1 MSFAAPLFLLALL
14 IVPAVAVLY
23 VLGHRRRRRAAEA
36 FVRPHMR
43 ASVVRWAPG
52 WRRHLPIAL
61 FIAAS
66 AVLIVA
72 VARPQATVAVPVER
86 ANVLLVTDESSSMQA
101 TDVSPTRLEAA
112 KSAAE
117 RFLDDV
123 PGRVNVGA
131 IGFSTYSRLLAA
143 PTRERKVVREALE
156 TLRARGSTATGDALD
171 LAITTLRRAP
181 RPGER
186 RPPAA
191 IVLLSDGRPTRG
203 RDVAGVAARAKRLKI
218 PIFTVSLGTSQ
229 GTVRLRGRIVHV
241 PPDDAGLARIARVS
255 GGQAFSAGDAGELRR
270 VYDGLASRVSTRD
283 TEREMVY
290 LVALALL
297 IVLAGA
303 TTSMRWFH
311 ARPEPARVRRR
322 ADGGGEDRGHDEA
335 AVGTRLEQQL
345 AAVGVDDRP
354 CDGQAEP
361 GAAAVGV
368 ASQAIERG
376 GQAPQLLTE
385 IVGPVFSTRSV
396 GRPSATDVRACT
408 TPAERL

>member
-1 MSFAAPLFLLALL
+1 VSFAAPLFLLAL
-14 IVPAVAVLY
+14 IAVPAVAVLY

-61 FIAAS
+61 FIAAI

-101 TDVSPTRLEAA
+101 TDVAPTRLEAA
-112 KSAAE
+112 KSAAGQ
-117 RFLDDV
+117 FLDDV

-143 PTRERKVVREALE
+143 PTRDRKVVRDALE

-218 PIFTVSLGTSQ
+218 PIFTVSLGTPQ
-229 GTVRLRGRIVHV
+229 GVVRLRGRIVHV
-241 PPDDAGLARIARVS
+241 PPDDAGLSRIARVS
-255 GGQAFSAGDAGELRR
+255 GGQAFSAGDAGELRK

-283 TEREMVY
+283 TERELTVY

-303 TTSMRWFH
+303 TTSMRWF
-311 ARPEPARVRRR
+311 ARPA
-322 ADGGGEDRGHDEA
+322 
-335 AVGTRLEQQL
+335 
-345 AAVGVDDRP
+345 
-354 CDGQAEP
+354 
-361 GAAAVGV
+361 
-368 ASQAIERG
+368 
-376 GQAPQLLTE
+376 
-385 IVGPVFSTRSV
+385 
-396 GRPSATDVRACT
+396 
-408 TPAERL
+408 

>member
-1 MSFAAPLFLLALL
+1 VSFAAPLFLLALL
-14 IVPAVAVLY
+14 AVPAAALLY
-23 VLGHRRRRRAAEA
+23 VLAHRRRRSAAAA

-61 FIAAS
+61 YAVAV

-86 ANVLLVTDESSSMQA
+86 ANVLLVTDESSSMRA
-101 TDVSPTRLEAA
+101 TDVAPTRLEAA

-123 PGRVNVGA
+123 PDRVNVGA
-131 IGFSTYSRLLAA
+131 IGYSTYSRLLSA
-143 PTRERKVVREALE
+143 PSRDRKAVRDALD

-203 RDVAGVAARAKRLKI
+203 RDVDAVAARARRLRI
-218 PIFTVSLGTSQ
+218 PIFTVSLGTPQ
-229 GTVRLRGRIVHV
+229 GVVRLGGRLVSV
-241 PPDDAGLARIARVS
+241 PPDDAGLARIARTS
-255 GGQAFSAGDAGELRR
+255 GGASFSATDAGELRK
-270 VYDGLASRVSTRD
+270 VYDGLARRVATRD
-283 TEREMVY
+283 TERELSAY
-290 LVALALL
+290 LVAFALL

-303 TTSMRWFH
+303 TTSMRWF
-311 ARPEPARVRRR
+311 ARPA
-322 ADGGGEDRGHDEA
+322 
-335 AVGTRLEQQL
+335 
-345 AAVGVDDRP
+345 
-354 CDGQAEP
+354 
-361 GAAAVGV
+361 
-368 ASQAIERG
+368 
-376 GQAPQLLTE
+376 
-385 IVGPVFSTRSV
+385 
-396 GRPSATDVRACT
+396 
-408 TPAERL
+408 

>member
-1 MSFAAPLFLLALL
+1 M
-14 IVPAVAVLY
+14 
-23 VLGHRRRRRAAEA
+23 
-36 FVRPHMR
+36 RPHMR

-61 FIAAS
+61 FIAAI

-143 PTRERKVVREALE
+143 PTRDRKVVRDALE

-191 IVLLSDGRPTRG
+191 IVLLSDGAS
-203 RDVAGVAARAKRLKI
+203 DARARRRRRRRPGEALEDPDLHRLARH
-218 PIFTVSLGTSQ
+218 SQ

-241 PPDDAGLARIARVS
+241 PPDDAGLSRIARVS
-255 GGQAFSAGDAGELRR
+255 GGQAFSAGDAGELRK

-283 TEREMVY
+283 TERELTVY

-303 TTSMRWFH
+303 TTSMRWF
-311 ARPEPARVRRR
+311 ARPA
-322 ADGGGEDRGHDEA
+322 
-335 AVGTRLEQQL
+335 
-345 AAVGVDDRP
+345 
-354 CDGQAEP
+354 
-361 GAAAVGV
+361 
-368 ASQAIERG
+368 
-376 GQAPQLLTE
+376 
-385 IVGPVFSTRSV
+385 
-396 GRPSATDVRACT
+396 
-408 TPAERL
+408 

>member
-14 IVPAVAVLY
+14 VIPAVAVLY
-23 VLGHRRRRRAAEA
+23 VLGHRRRRLAAAA

-61 FIAAS
+61 FIAAI

-131 IGFSTYSRLLAA
+131 IGFSTYSRLLSA
-143 PTRERKVVREALE
+143 PTRDRKVVRDALE

-218 PIFTVSLGTSQ
+218 PIFTVSLGTPQ
-229 GTVRLRGRIVHV
+229 GVVRLRRPGH
-241 PPDDAGLARIARVS
+241 PC
-255 GGQAFSAGDAGELRR
+255 SA
-270 VYDGLASRVSTRD
+270 
-283 TEREMVY
+283 
-290 LVALALL
+290 
-297 IVLAGA
+297 
-303 TTSMRWFH
+303 
-311 ARPEPARVRRR
+311 
-322 ADGGGEDRGHDEA
+322 
-335 AVGTRLEQQL
+335 
-345 AAVGVDDRP
+345 
-354 CDGQAEP
+354 
-361 GAAAVGV
+361 
-368 ASQAIERG
+368 
-376 GQAPQLLTE
+376 
-385 IVGPVFSTRSV
+385 
-396 GRPSATDVRACT
+396 
-408 TPAERL
+408 